1 MLSIS
6 MTSEGV
12 KKLSILGT
20 LLGNRYLSK
29 DSIIFIDE
37 PESALHPQLVSVFMD
52 MIMSLSKM
60 GIQFFIASHS
70 YFVIKKLYLLAHQQG
85 GCRCLWCRSTRVAAT
100 SALICVR
107 RCPAILSLMSR

>member
-1 MLSIS
+1 

-52 MIMSLSKM
+52 MIIA
-60 GIQFFIASHS
+60 GDFFEDKERI
-70 YFVIKKLYLLAHQQG
+70 
-85 GCRCLWCRSTRVAAT
+85 
-100 SALICVR
+100 
-107 RCPAILSLMSR
+107 SR